1 MQALMTI
8 HFKDIENQIIEEI
21 KNSKWQ
27 TLIEFLVNSNF
38 QKDADHYFQFSR
50 EIKIAPLMIW
60 YLSWKY
66 FLRIGKIQNSKF
78 YANKY
83 IESLVEFKMIPALI
97 RFISDLERLKIK
109 LIDRREVNNQL
120 AFIQGIKE
128 SNEEY
133 LNQDWHADHWKSED
147 ELLKKKYFTMS
158 DWDKEKYK
166 LGYEIILKYK
176 DIDVIHSFK
185 EQFNLSKDYRKKY
198 SIFAASKLL
207 NDEVISTISKEN
219 ETRIDFDQLALN
231 FFENQNNNFEKSE
244 YELVSYVQEL
254 NEKSVISEGSQLLT
268 ALKMLEFNEAV
279 KVLARRLFNLSSD
292 EEVRINALYFECVAL
307 FNLERYYLAL
317 DNIDFA
323 LSNLDLK
330 KNEWIAFLE
339 LNAIINDLNGNKD
352 LAKKAFNKIKLI
364 NPNYKNDWK
373 KIKRKV

>member
-120 AFIQGIKE
+120 AFIQ
-128 SNEEY
+128 
-133 LNQDWHADHWKSED
+133 
-147 ELLKKKYFTMS
+147 
-158 DWDKEKYK
+158 
-166 LGYEIILKYK
+166 
-176 DIDVIHSFK
+176 
-185 EQFNLSKDYRKKY
+185 
-198 SIFAASKLL
+198 
-207 NDEVISTISKEN
+207 
-219 ETRIDFDQLALN
+219 
-231 FFENQNNNFEKSE
+231 
-244 YELVSYVQEL
+244 
-254 NEKSVISEGSQLLT
+254 
-268 ALKMLEFNEAV
+268 
-279 KVLARRLFNLSSD
+279 
-292 EEVRINALYFECVAL
+292 
-307 FNLERYYLAL
+307 
-317 DNIDFA
+317 
-323 LSNLDLK
+323 
-330 KNEWIAFLE
+330 
-339 LNAIINDLNGNKD
+339 
-352 LAKKAFNKIKLI
+352 
-364 NPNYKNDWK
+364 
-373 KIKRKV
+373 